1 MYLSDAGKKKGRS
14 KSKRSSSK
22 SKSRSGSKR
31 KSSPRRKRSSSR
43 RRSASKSNENVSFY
57 ALMLKENG
65 KEVGR
70 YKGNSP
76 SQAAKKVRNE
86 HFKGKD
92 VITVYLRQTS
102 PGLHKNHT
110 FVYKVS
116 RKKVK
121 ANAFMKERTGKNYMY
136 QKSVKFV
143 KELDH

>member
-1 MYLSDAGKKKGRS
+1 MYLAGGKGKKSRS
-14 KSKRSSSK
+14 KSRKSKRSKSGKRRSK
-22 SKSRSGSKR
+22 SGKRRSA
-31 KSSPRRKRSSSR
+31 SR
-43 RRSASKSNENVSFY
+43 RRSASKKTNENVSFY

-76 SQAAKKVRNE
+76 SQAAKKVQNM

-92 VITVYLRQTS
+92 TITVYLRQTS
-102 PGLHKNHT
+102 PGLHKNHV
-110 FVYKVS
+110 FIYKVS